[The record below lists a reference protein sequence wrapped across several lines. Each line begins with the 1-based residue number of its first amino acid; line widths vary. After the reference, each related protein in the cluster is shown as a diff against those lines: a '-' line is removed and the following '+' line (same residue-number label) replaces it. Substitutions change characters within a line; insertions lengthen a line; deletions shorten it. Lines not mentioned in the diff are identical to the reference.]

1 MMRLALANG
10 NARPK
15 KRAGRHAERT
25 MGMHFSRL
33 LLVVAAALPLGA
45 CLLTAGEIA
54 ANDDAA
60 CRSAGLKPGTPAYV
74 KCRENRSNQ
83 RVIAQREGERSMQR
97 MQWEMN
103 QSAMRASMPR
113 M

>member
-1 MMRLALANG
+1 M
-10 NARPK
+10 
-15 KRAGRHAERT
+15 E
-25 MGMHFSRL
+25 MHFSRL
-33 LLVVAAALPLGA
+33 PLIVAAALSLGA
-45 CLLTAGEIA
+45 CMSAADIA

-60 CRSAGLKPGTPAYV
+60 CRSAGAKPGTPAYV

>member
-1 MMRLALANG
+1 M
-10 NARPK
+10 
-15 KRAGRHAERT
+15 E
-25 MGMHFSRL
+25 MHFSRL
-33 LLVVAAALPLGA
+33 LLIVAVAFPLGA
-45 CLLTAGEIA
+45 CMSAAEIA

-60 CRSAGLKPGTPAYV
+60 CRSAGAKPGTPAYV

-83 RVIAQREGERSMQR
+83 RVAQREGERSMQR

>member
-1 MMRLALANG
+1 MLHLS
-10 NARPK
+10 P
-15 KRAGRHAERT
+15 
-25 MGMHFSRL
+25 L
-33 LLVVAAALPLGA
+33 LLIVAAALALGA
-45 CLLTAGEIA
+45 CMSAAEVA

-60 CRSAGLKPGTPAYV
+60 CRRAGAKPGTPAYDR
-74 KCRENRSNQ
+74 CRQNRSNQ

-97 MQWEMN
+97 MQLEMN